1 MNHEVTVLNSVGNTD
16 IRVKTIQEQLEYKF
30 LVLLWSS
37 CGPLHLTR
45 KRGKKVSE
53 NIFICVFVYLFQ
65 IITLLK
71 KTPKILIRGTG
82 EGFPL
87 YEE

>member
-1 MNHEVTVLNSVGNTD
+1 MWAGVFVNHEVTVLNSVGNTD

-53 NIFICVFVYLFQ
+53 NIFYMSVCMSVPDYYSVEKNAKN
-65 IITLLK
+65 TH
-71 KTPKILIRGTG
+71 
-82 EGFPL
+82 
-87 YEE
+87 